1 VNRRLLDTFCCAGG
15 AAMGYHRAGFT
26 VVGVDIE
33 PQPYYPFEF
42 IQADALDVLADRE
55 FLSGFDAIHASP
67 VCKTFARVTAWRGD
81 RSNHPDTL
89 TPTLRL
95 LESAAAPWVAENVPE
110 ACPPL
115 RGDLLLCGSQFG
127 LEIKRHRA
135 FQFGNWSIPYGL
147 MPPCDCGRARP
158 FMHKQERAYADAMGC
173 TWMPKESARQAV
185 PPAYTEYIGHQLMT
199 ALEVAA

>member
-1 VNRRLLDTFCCAGG
+1 MRLLDLFSGGGG
-15 AAMGYHRAGFT
+15 AAMGYHQAGFT
-26 VVGVDIE
+26 VVGVDVE

-42 IQADALDVLADRE
+42 IRGDALDVLTDQA
-55 FLSGFDAIHASP
+55 FLAGFDAIHASP

-81 RSNHPDTL
+81 RGNHPDTL

-95 LESAAAPWVAENVPE
+95 LAGVSQPWVVENVPE

-127 LEIKRHRA
+127 LEVKRHRV

-147 MPPCDCGRARP
+147 MSACNCGRARP
-158 FMHKQERAYADAMGC
+158 FMHKDERAYADAMGC
-173 TWMPKESARQAV
+173 TWMPKETARQAV
-185 PPAYTEYIGHQLMT
+185 PLAYTEYIGLQLRT
-199 ALEVAA
+199 VLECAA